1 MSEVFGTKP
10 DKDTTQLSSLS
21 PYCLYVP
28 GTVPRAGKLLRNISV
43 PGTPVCQPR
52 CSFWPSAPTLPP
64 LTPFHRT
71 GQQQSYRVASTLL
84 AERVLATEACCNL
97 APLSLPASPAYTLPN
112 MLNLALSKPTW
123 VSRSLSSG
131 LALPS
136 WGLDGSSPLESQE
149 KWIISYSV

>member
-1 MSEVFGTKP
+1 M
-10 DKDTTQLSSLS
+10 
-21 PYCLYVP
+21 
-28 GTVPRAGKLLRNISV
+28 
-43 PGTPVCQPR
+43 CQPR

-71 GQQQSYRVASTLL
+71 GQQQSYRVASTPL

-97 APLSLPASPAYTLPN
+97 ALSLPASPAYTLPN
-112 MLNLALSKPTW
+112 ILNLALSKPTW

-149 KWIISYSV
+149 NGLYPTQYRGRNRLRGRMGSGREKDLLGNEGLIFLGY

>member
-1 MSEVFGTKP
+1 MGLIIAPHSPGEGQMSEVFGTKP

-21 PYCLYVP
+21 LYCLCVP

-71 GQQQSYRVASTLL
+71 GQQQSYRVASTPL

-97 APLSLPASPAYTLPN
+97 ALSLPASPAYTLSQHAQPCPIQTH
-112 MLNLALSKPTW
+112 MGFQVSLQWSCLAFVGP
-123 VSRSLSSG
+123 
-131 LALPS
+131 
-136 WGLDGSSPLESQE
+136 
-149 KWIISYSV
+149 